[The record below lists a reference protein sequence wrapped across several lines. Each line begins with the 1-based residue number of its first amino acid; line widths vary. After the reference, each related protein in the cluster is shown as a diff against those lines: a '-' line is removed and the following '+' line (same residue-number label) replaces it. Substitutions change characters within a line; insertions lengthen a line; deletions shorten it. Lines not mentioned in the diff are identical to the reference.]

1 MSADNWLTVAI
12 AGFSTAGIAT
22 ITSVVLFFVL
32 HIRAVQGELSG
43 RTEAREMKAMREN
56 NDRLAERKNRYEPE
70 YADARWGAEETEGI
84 QEQEV
89 SRQGEETSLLHGG
102 GGQKTEGTRLPGG
115 NGGRKTN
122 GTNLPGGNRGR
133 RTEGTRLP
141 GGNQGRRTEGT
152 SLLGGNGGR
161 GTNGTNLLG
170 ENKGRE
176 TNGTEILGQS
186 IKQEWPEF
194 TITRRIIEIHTEEQ
208 IRGS

>member
-102 GGQKTEGTRLPGG
+102 GGQKTEVSR
-115 NGGRKTN
+115 
-122 GTNLPGGNRGR
+122 LPGGNRGR

-161 GTNGTNLLG
+161 GTNGTSLLG

>member
-115 NGGRKTN
+115 N
-122 GTNLPGGNRGR
+122 RGR

>member
-115 NGGRKTN
+115 N
-122 GTNLPGGNRGR
+122 RGR

-161 GTNGTNLLG
+161 GTNGTSLLG

>member
-70 YADARWGAEETEGI
+70 YADVRWGAEETEGV

-102 GGQKTEGTRLPGG
+102 GGQKTEGTRLLGG
-115 NGGRKTN
+115 NGGQK
-122 GTNLPGGNRGR
+122 
-133 RTEGTRLP
+133 TEGTRLL
-141 GGNQGRRTEGT
+141 GGNGGRRTEGT
-152 SLLGGNGGR
+152 SLPGGNGGR
-161 GTNGTNLLG
+161 GTNGTSLPG

-194 TITRRIIEIHTEEQ
+194 TITRRIRSEEHTSELQ
-208 IRGS
+208 SQR

>member
-32 HIRAVQGELSG
+32 HICAVQGELSG

-70 YADARWGAEETEGI
+70 YADVRWGAEETEGV

-102 GGQKTEGTRLPGG
+102 GGQKTEGTRLLGG
-115 NGGRKTN
+115 NGGQK
-122 GTNLPGGNRGR
+122 
-133 RTEGTRLP
+133 TEGTRLL
-141 GGNQGRRTEGT
+141 GGNGGRRTEGT
-152 SLLGGNGGR
+152 SLPGGNGGR
-161 GTNGTNLLG
+161 GTNGTSLPG

-208 IRGS
+208 ITGS